1 MENKRTSHCATPAL
15 DSFNLLF
22 ITKILKRKE
31 DLEKK
36 KNNVI
41 ADMIAR
47 YTIIVCYSGDILLH
61 VIIFHMERNDFNFRI
76 AGEAGYGIASA
87 GLAFAKIALRSGYFV
102 FDYSEYPSL
111 IRGGH
116 NVYSARVSKEQV
128 HSPYL
133 PVDFLIAL
141 NQEAIDFHKDQLS
154 SKAIV
159 LLNSDKVSPPALK
172 KGIKLLS
179 APLIKLAMDSYGSE
193 VMMNNVALGITA
205 FLLKADFSI
214 LESAIK
220 EAFAW
225 ANSDIIN
232 LNINVAKKGF
242 DYASNEFAH
251 FAKDNLDTF
260 NLKRLKTKDR
270 LLLNGNDAFCLGA
283 IKAGCK
289 FFSAYPMTPIN
300 SIITYFASKAK
311 ELGIVYFQPE
321 DEIAAINSALGAA
334 VCGLRSMTA
343 SSGGGFSLMVEAL
356 GMAGMT
362 ETPLVIIDGQRPGP
376 SSGMPTWTGQGD
388 LRFVLTASQD
398 DFPRIVLAP
407 GDVEECF
414 WSMIDAFNLAEKY
427 QLPVI
432 VLTDKYLAESRQAI
446 ELIDETKIKIDRGQI
461 IYLKDCLQD
470 YKRYGF
476 AEDGVSPRAFIG
488 QTKEPFFTTSY
499 EHDEFG
505 FASED
510 AENRKA
516 MMRKR
521 MKKLETLEK
530 EMPKPVVYGSKKA
543 KIGLISWGS
552 NKGIILEA
560 QKILQVQGVETDFL
574 HLNFLNPF
582 PAKPVAEFC
591 QDHHTLLIEQNISG
605 QLTGLIREKTGLK
618 IENQFL
624 KYDGRP
630 FFPEEIAEKVKQI
643 L

>member
-1 MENKRTSHCATPAL
+1 M
-15 DSFNLLF
+15 D
-22 ITKILKRKE
+22 
-31 DLEKK
+31 
-36 KNNVI
+36 KN
-41 ADMIAR
+41 A
-47 YTIIVCYSGDILLH
+47 
-61 VIIFHMERNDFNFRI
+61 FNFRI
-76 AGEAGYGIASA
+76 AGEAGYGIVSA

-133 PVDFLIAL
+133 PIDFLIAL

-154 SKAIV
+154 PRAVI

-179 APLIKLAMDSYGSE
+179 APLIKLALDSHGSE

-214 LESAIK
+214 LEAAIK

-225 ANSDIIN
+225 ANSDIVD
-232 LNINVAKKGF
+232 LNIKVAKKGF
-242 DYASNEFAH
+242 D
-251 FAKDNLDTF
+251 FAKDNLGSGEIPF
-260 NLKRLKTKDR
+260 NLKKLETKDR

-289 FFSAYPMTPIN
+289 FFAAYPMTPIN

-398 DFPRIVLAP
+398 DFPRVILAP

-414 WSMIDAFNLAEKY
+414 WLMVDAFNLAEKY

-446 ELIDETKIKIDRGQI
+446 ELIDETKVKIDRGQRI
-461 IYLKDCLQD
+461 SLKDCSQD

-476 AEDGVSPRAFIG
+476 AKDGVSPRAFIG

-510 AENRKA
+510 AENRKT

-560 QKILQVQGVETDFL
+560 QKILQAQGVETDFL

-591 QDHHTLLIEQNISG
+591 RDRQTLLIEQNISG
-605 QLTGLIREKTGLK
+605 QLGGLIREKTGLR

>member
-1 MENKRTSHCATPAL
+1 
-15 DSFNLLF
+15 
-22 ITKILKRKE
+22 
-31 DLEKK
+31 
-36 KNNVI
+36 
-41 ADMIAR
+41 
-47 YTIIVCYSGDILLH
+47 
-61 VIIFHMERNDFNFRI
+61 MERNDFNFRI

-116 NVYSARVSKEQV
+116 NVYSVRVSKEQV

-154 SKAIV
+154 SEAIV
-159 LLNSDKVSPPALK
+159 ILNSDKASSPVLK
-172 KGIKLLS
+172 KGIKLFS
-179 APLIKLAMDSYGSE
+179 APLIKLALDSHGSE

-220 EAFAW
+220 ETFAW
-225 ANSDIIN
+225 ASIDIID
-232 LNINVAKKGF
+232 LNIEVAKKGF
-242 DYASNEFAH
+242 D
-251 FAKDNLDTF
+251 FAKDNLDSKEIPF
-260 NLKRLKTKDR
+260 NLKKLKTEQR
-270 LLLNGNDAFCLGA
+270 LLLTGNDAFCLGA

-289 FFSAYPMTPIN
+289 FFAAYPMTPIN

-321 DEIAAINSALGAA
+321 DEITAINSALGAA
-334 VCGLRSMTA
+334 ACGLRSMTA

-362 ETPLVIIDGQRPGP
+362 ETPLVIIEGQRPGP
-376 SSGMPTWTGQGD
+376 SSGLPTWTGQGD

-414 WSMIDAFNLAEKY
+414 WLIIDAFNLAEKY

-446 ELIDETKIKIDRGQI
+446 ELIDETKVKIDRGQI
-461 IYLKDCLQD
+461 ISLKDCPQD

-476 AEDGVSPRAFIG
+476 AKDGVSPRAFVG

-499 EHDEFG
+499 EHDESG
-505 FASED
+505 FASEN

-516 MMRKR
+516 MMEKR

-530 EMPKPVVYGSKKA
+530 EMPKPTVYGSKKA

-552 NKGIILEA
+552 NKGIVLEA
-560 QKILQVQGVETDFL
+560 QKILQTQGIETGFL

-582 PAKPVAEFC
+582 PAKAVTEFC
-591 QDHHTLLIEQNISG
+591 RNRQALLIEQNISG
-605 QLTGLIREKTGLK
+605 QLAGLIREKTGLK

>member
-1 MENKRTSHCATPAL
+1 M
-15 DSFNLLF
+15 
-22 ITKILKRKE
+22 TKTKLNFELAKV
-31 DLEKK
+31 D
-36 KNNVI
+36 
-41 ADMIAR
+41 
-47 YTIIVCYSGDILLH
+47 
-61 VIIFHMERNDFNFRI
+61 VIIFHMDKNAFNFRI

-87 GLAFAKIALRSGYFV
+87 GLVLAKIALRSGYFV

-116 NVYSARVSKEQV
+116 NVYSARVSKEEV
-128 HSPYL
+128 YSPYL

-154 SKAIV
+154 PEAIV
-159 LLNSDKVSPPALK
+159 LLNSDKVSGCLAPSQPALK

-179 APLIKLAMDSYGSE
+179 APLIKLALDSHGSE

-214 LESAIK
+214 LESVIR
-220 EAFAW
+220 EVFVW
-225 ANSDIIN
+225 ASSNIID
-232 LNINVAKKGF
+232 LNIKAARAGF

-251 FAKDNLDTF
+251 FANGEISF
-260 NLKRLKTKDR
+260 NLKRLETKDR
-270 LLLNGNDAFCLGA
+270 LFLNGNDAFCLGA

-289 FFSAYPMTPIN
+289 FFAAYPMTPIN

-343 SSGGGFSLMVEAL
+343 TSGGGFSLMVEAL

-362 ETPLVIIDGQRPGP
+362 ETPLVIIEGQRPGP

-388 LRFVLTASQD
+388 LKFVLTASQD
-398 DFPRIVLAP
+398 DFPRVVLAP

-414 WSMIDAFNLAEKY
+414 WLMIDAFNLAEKY

-432 VLTDKYLAESRQAI
+432 ILTDKYLAESRQAI
-446 ELIDETKIKIDRGQI
+446 ELIDETKVKIDRGRI
-461 IYLKDCLQD
+461 VSLKDCSQD
-470 YKRYGF
+470 YKRYRF
-476 AEDGVSPRAFIG
+476 TKDGVSPRAFIG

-510 AENRKA
+510 AKNRKA
-516 MMRKR
+516 MMEKR
-521 MKKLETLEK
+521 MKKLEALEK
-530 EMPKPVVYGSKKA
+530 EMPKPVIYGSKKA
-543 KIGLISWGS
+543 KIGLISWG
-552 NKGIILEA
+552 
-560 QKILQVQGVETDFL
+560 
-574 HLNFLNPF
+574 
-582 PAKPVAEFC
+582 
-591 QDHHTLLIEQNISG
+591 
-605 QLTGLIREKTGLK
+605 
-618 IENQFL
+618 
-624 KYDGRP
+624 
-630 FFPEEIAEKVKQI
+630 
-643 L
+643 

>member
-1 MENKRTSHCATPAL
+1 MTNHG
-15 DSFNLLF
+15 F
-22 ITKILKRKE
+22 
-31 DLEKK
+31 
-36 KNNVI
+36 
-41 ADMIAR
+41 
-47 YTIIVCYSGDILLH
+47 DISLH
-61 VIIFHMERNDFNFRI
+61 VIIFYMERNDFNFRI

-87 GLAFAKIALRSGYFV
+87 GLVFAKIALRSGYFV
-102 FDYSEYPSL
+102 LDYSEYPSL

-116 NVYSARVSKEQV
+116 NVYSARVSKEKV
-128 HSPYL
+128 FSPYL

-154 SKAIV
+154 PKAIV
-159 LLNSDKVSPPALK
+159 LLNSDKASPSVLK
-172 KGIKLLS
+172 KGIKLFS
-179 APLIKLAMDSYGSE
+179 VPLIKLALDSHGSE
-193 VMMNNVALGITA
+193 VMMNNVALGIAA

-214 LESAIK
+214 LEAAIK

-225 ANSDIIN
+225 ATADIVN
-232 LNINVAKKGF
+232 LNIKVAKKGF
-242 DYASNEFAH
+242 DYA
-251 FAKDNLDTF
+251 KDNLSGGEVPF
-260 NLKRLKTKDR
+260 SLSKRALKGAK
-270 LLLNGNDAFCLGA
+270 LLLSGNDAFCLGA

-289 FFSAYPMTPIN
+289 FFTAYPMTPIN

-362 ETPLVIIDGQRPGP
+362 ETPLVIIEGQRSGP

-398 DFPRIVLAP
+398 DFPRVVLAP

-414 WSMIDAFNLAEKY
+414 WLTVGAFNLAEKY

-432 VLTDKYLAESRQAI
+432 ILTDKYLSENRQAI
-446 ELIDETKIKIDRGQI
+446 ELIDETKVKINRGKI
-461 IYLKDCLQD
+461 LFSKDCPQD

-476 AEDGVSPRAFIG
+476 TKDGISSRAFIG

-505 FASED
+505 FASDD

-516 MMRKR
+516 MMEKR

-560 QKILQVQGVETDFL
+560 QKILQDQGVKTDFL

-591 QDHHTLLIEQNISG
+591 QYRQTLLIEQNISG
-605 QLTGLIREKTGLK
+605 QLAGLIREKTGLK

-630 FFPEEIAEKVKQI
+630 FYPEEIAEKVKQM

>member
-1 MENKRTSHCATPAL
+1 MDENA
-15 DSFNLLF
+15 
-22 ITKILKRKE
+22 
-31 DLEKK
+31 
-36 KNNVI
+36 
-41 ADMIAR
+41 
-47 YTIIVCYSGDILLH
+47 
-61 VIIFHMERNDFNFRI
+61 FNFRI
-76 AGEAGYGIASA
+76 AGEAGQGIASA
-87 GLAFAKIALRSGYFV
+87 GLTFAKIAVRSGYFA

-116 NVYSARVSKEQV
+116 NVYSARVSKEKV
-128 HSPYL
+128 NSPYL
-133 PVDFLIAL
+133 SVDFLIAL
-141 NQEAIDFHKDQLS
+141 NQEAIDSHKDQLS
-154 SKAIV
+154 TEAIV
-159 LLNSDKVSPPALK
+159 ILNSDKASFSNIK
-172 KGIKLLS
+172 KGINLCS
-179 APLIKLAMDSYGSE
+179 APLIKLAIDSKGSE

-205 FLLKADFSI
+205 FLLKVDFSI
-214 LESAIK
+214 LELVIK
-220 EAFAW
+220 EVFSW
-225 ANSDIIN
+225 ASPQIID
-232 LNINVAKKGF
+232 LNIKVALKGF
-242 DYASNEFAH
+242 N
-251 FAKDNLDTF
+251 FAKNNFKTIKFPFSLSKRT
-260 NLKRLKTKDR
+260 LKGAK
-270 LLLNGNDAFCLGA
+270 LLLSGNDAFCLGA

-362 ETPLVIIDGQRPGP
+362 ETPLVVIEGQRPGP

-414 WSMIDAFNLAEKY
+414 WLMISAFNLAEKY

-432 VLTDKYLAESRQAI
+432 ILTDKYLSENRETI
-446 ELIDETKIKIDRGQI
+446 KLIDETKVKINRGKTFSLENCPQN
-461 IYLKDCLQD
+461 
-470 YKRYGF
+470 YKRYSF
-476 AEDGVSPRAFIG
+476 IKDGISPRAFVG
-488 QTKEPFFTTSY
+488 QAKEPFFTTSY

-505 FASED
+505 FAND
-510 AENRKA
+510 DVKNRKL
-516 MMRKR
+516 MMEKR
-521 MKKLETLEK
+521 MKKLETVEK
-530 EMPKPVVYGSKKA
+530 EMPKPIVYGSKKS

-560 QKILQVQGVETDFL
+560 QKILIDQKIETSFL

-582 PAKPVAEFC
+582 PSKSIIEFC
-591 QDHHTLLIEQNISG
+591 QNRRVLLIEQNISA
-605 QLTGLIREKTGLK
+605 QLGGLIAEKTGIK

-630 FFPEEIAEKVKQI
+630 FFPEEIVEKVKQI